1 MNLPLTNPYRL
12 ATLATIL
19 SSFVVVPYCYV
30 VLFRFVTYKNSYVES
45 FDYKLTS
52 LSRFTKLQN
61 QNVVGLSEAAKARR
75 RQRNVVAMKF
85 NLLNYLLETGGLL
98 LLLFVEADMLA
109 MFDYVRNGV

>member
-1 MNLPLTNPYRL
+1 M
-12 ATLATIL
+12 
-19 SSFVVVPYCYV
+19 
-30 VLFRFVTYKNSYVES
+30 
-45 FDYKLTS
+45 
-52 LSRFTKLQN
+52 
-61 QNVVGLSEAAKARR
+61 VGLSEAAKARR

>member
-12 ATLATIL
+12 ATIAMIV

-30 VLFRFVTYKNSYVES
+30 VLFRSVILCTES
-45 FDYKLTS
+45 IDNKLTS

-61 QNVVGLSEAAKARR
+61 QNVVGLSEAAQARR

-85 NLLNYLLETGGLL
+85 NLLNYLLETGSLL
-98 LLLFVEADMLA
+98 LLLFVEADM
-109 MFDYVRNGV
+109 

>member
-12 ATLATIL
+12 ATIAMIV

-30 VLFRFVTYKNSYVES
+30 VLFRSLICVES
-45 FDYKLTS
+45 NDNKLTS

-61 QNVVGLSEAAKARR
+61 QNVVGLSEAAQARR

-85 NLLNYLLETGGLL
+85 NLLNYLLETGSLL
-98 LLLFVEADMLA
+98 LLLFVEADM
-109 MFDYVRNGV
+109 